1 MTDPV
6 PPADLSDSSVP
17 SDLPPPSSETAAPP
31 DTPAPPDPNAAHLIK
46 YSILTPHG
54 RLNGQL
60 AIPVGAT
67 MGLGE
72 LAFNA
77 MGVGEQ
83 LVRMGVDYS
92 EKLGREISCCKG
104 CGACCRQVV
113 PLSPP
118 EALMIA
124 DLVAGA
130 RSPRNSILALRFSAA
145 ESVLK
150 QAGLT
155 NRFATTPETDAA
167 GMELARNYFLLNM
180 ACPFLE
186 EESCSIHP
194 YRPSM
199 CREYLVTSPAAWCA
213 SPYAHTIERVPV
225 SVRLS
230 RSLALLTGELLEEP
244 PRLIPL
250 TLAVQFARENKPLAT
265 RQWEAKP
272 MIERLIELMS
282 AA

>member
-1 MTDPV
+1 MNTPDPI
-6 PPADLSDSSVP
+6 
-17 SDLPPPSSETAAPP
+17 
-31 DTPAPPDPNAAHLIK
+31 PAPAEPAPEPPVAPDEPQQGHLIK

-60 AIPVGAT
+60 AIPFGHK

-77 MGVGEQ
+77 LGLGEQ
-83 LVRMGVDYS
+83 LVKMGLEHND
-92 EKLGREISCCKG
+92 KLGRAISCCKG

-130 RSPRNSILALRFSAA
+130 RPPRGSILALRFTAA
-145 ESVLK
+145 EQILK
-150 QAGLT
+150 QSNLSE
-155 NRFATTPETDAA
+155 RFATTPETDEE
-167 GMELARNYFLLNM
+167 GMELARQYFLLNM

-213 SPYAHTIERVPV
+213 SPYAHRIERVPV

-230 RSLALLTGELLEEP
+230 RSLALLTGELLEEA

-250 TLAVQFARENKPLAT
+250 TLAVEYARTNKALAA

-282 AA
+282 VA